1 MPTQRRALVVLLAVL
16 AVFTT
21 GTVTGAQAKSPRSE
35 TKGPWKRVST
45 TVAPTTEVPAATTTT
60 STTVAPAPTTT
71 TTSTSTPTPTTLP
84 TTGTRVAAEWPFSA
98 TSPWNLGVGAGAQFE
113 SSGAPRTASLL
124 DPAVTAWINAGS
136 YSHPVYRATSSD
148 PLATVTRGTTTFQY
162 RIPDHA
168 RPSGGSDEH
177 MHVVEPGGRYAHESW
192 NMVGANP
199 LWTTGYTV
207 RTDLWSTG
215 MGERGVRAYG
225 GSALGGIV
233 RTAELTAGHIPHAL
247 ALAITGNQLK
257 TGWVWPATTQDG
269 NASSTYFGQV
279 PMGTYAAIPPGV
291 DLGGLGL
298 TREGLA
304 LARALQDYGAYVVDR
319 AGAFVLSAEPSLD
332 GTTALA
338 NARRDLVRL
347 RPYLRVVANNSPTS
361 INGGGLPRVPAAPPF
376 AP

>member
-16 AVFTT
+16 AVFTAT
-21 GTVTGAQAKSPRSE
+21 TVSGAQAKSPRSE
-35 TKGPWKRVST
+35 TKGPWKRAT
-45 TVAPTTEVPAATTTT
+45 TTTEIPTTEAPATTT
-60 STTVAPAPTTT
+60 STTIAPTTTSTTQAPTTT
-71 TTSTSTPTPTTLP
+71 TTTTEVP
-84 TTGTRVAAEWPFSA
+84 ATGTRVAADWPFSA

-113 SSGAPRTASLL
+113 SATAPRTASLV
-124 DPAVTAWINAGS
+124 DPGVTAWINAAS
-136 YSHPVYRATSSD
+136 YSHPVYRASGTD
-148 PLATVTRGTTTFQY
+148 PLATITRGTTTFQY

-168 RPSGGSDEH
+168 RPSGGTDEH

-192 NMVGANP
+192 NMVGTNP

-269 NASSTYFGQV
+269 NAASTYFGQV

-291 DLGGLGL
+291 DLDGLGL

-304 LARALQDYGAYVVDR
+304 LARALQDHGAYVVDR

-347 RPYLRVVANNSPTS
+347 RPHLRVVTNNGPTS
-361 INGGGLPRVPAAPPF
+361 VNGGGAPRVPAAPPF
-376 AP
+376 AT